1 MREDRSQ
8 TEQREPLLSV
18 IIPVFNGEAYLKQ
31 CLESVCRQPCAD
43 RVEILV
49 IDDGS
54 TDGSNAIAGSLL
66 NDQAV
71 RYQIIK
77 QENNGVGAARNKG
90 IIAARGKYICFLD
103 QDDVWVTG
111 FFDTTVRNLLE
122 EEFDMISFAFY
133 QGNQNLTRVKQISQF
148 DRVIDDPWKVRGL
161 HYRHHSSYFFKRQ
174 FILENALFVDQYR
187 QEDERFRTCCL
198 SKAGNMKCVSIP
210 VFIYRNNAASVT
222 HRSINDLD
230 SIYRSCLDGWRAL
243 ADKTPDEKLEKEAR
257 GIMLH
262 LLLEWFIS
270 GCAKKD
276 FAQWYTEAFE
286 NYNGK
291 SLYQD
296 HGWMSENDQENWKLL
311 FESPKAFCKKHK
323 PELILKKIR
332 RKILRISAVR
342 KLAERYQYPIRRT
355 V

>member
-1 MREDRSQ
+1 MREDCSQ

-43 RVEILV
+43 QVEILV

-54 TDGSNAIAGSLL
+54 TDGSSAIAGSVL
-66 NDQAV
+66 NGQPV

-111 FFDTTVRNLLE
+111 FFDMPVKNLLE

-174 FILENALFVDQYR
+174 FILDNELFVDQYR

-198 SKAGNMKCVSIP
+198 SKARNMKCVSAVI
-210 VFIYRNNAASVT
+210 
-222 HRSINDLD
+222 
-230 SIYRSCLDGWRAL
+230 
-243 ADKTPDEKLEKEAR
+243 
-257 GIMLH
+257 
-262 LLLEWFIS
+262 
-270 GCAKKD
+270 
-276 FAQWYTEAFE
+276 AQEI
-286 NYNGK
+286 G
-291 SLYQD
+291 
-296 HGWMSENDQENWKLL
+296 
-311 FESPKAFCKKHK
+311 
-323 PELILKKIR
+323 
-332 RKILRISAVR
+332 
-342 KLAERYQYPIRRT
+342 
-355 V
+355 